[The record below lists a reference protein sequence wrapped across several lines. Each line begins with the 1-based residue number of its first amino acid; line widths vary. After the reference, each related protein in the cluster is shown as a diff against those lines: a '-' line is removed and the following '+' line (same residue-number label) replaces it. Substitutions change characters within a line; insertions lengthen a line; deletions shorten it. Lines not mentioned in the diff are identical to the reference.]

1 MACSAAAA
9 PSGSTAK
16 TEMKRARMKRF
27 GMRRVSGFSRR
38 SCRLRALA
46 AAGLCAL
53 AAGPALA
60 QPAPLPPALAS
71 ETEFR
76 VCADPGNL
84 PYSNE
89 RGEGFENKLA
99 EMFAGYVNK
108 PLTYAWFPQIVG
120 FYRNTLFAHKCDV
133 VMGTVSGGEMVD
145 TTNPYYHTAYVI
157 VTRTEDH
164 IGATSLGDPVFADK
178 KIGVVAATPPTD
190 LLAKHHLLAHVTPY
204 HLTVDTR
211 VESPARSMLHDL
223 VEKKI
228 DVALVWGP
236 FAGYYIT
243 HEHLP
248 LHMAFL
254 ESEPDGP
261 RLDYRIAMGVRPA
274 DTAFRRTLNSLIR
287 AHQDEINALL
297 VSYGIP
303 LLDEQNHPLLP
314 QAAGAS
320 PDAPGAAKP

>member
-1 MACSAAAA
+1 M
-9 PSGSTAK
+9 PT
-16 TEMKRARMKRF
+16 
-27 GMRRVSGFSRR
+27 
-38 SCRLRALA
+38 
-46 AAGLCAL
+46 
-53 AAGPALA
+53 
-60 QPAPLPPALAS
+60 LAS

-76 VCADPGNL
+76 VCADPSNL
-84 PYSNE
+84 PFSNQA
-89 RGEGFENKLA
+89 GEGFENKLA
-99 EMFAGYVNK
+99 EMFAGYVKK

-120 FYRNTLFAHKCDV
+120 FYRNTLFAHQCDV

-157 VTRTEDH
+157 VTRDDDH
-164 IGATSLGDPVFADK
+164 ITATNLGDPVFADK

-211 VESPARSMLHDL
+211 IEAPAKTMLHDL
-223 VEKKI
+223 VDKKI

-236 FAGYYIT
+236 FAGYYI
-243 HEHLP
+243 HREHLP
-248 LHMAFL
+248 LHMDFL

-274 DTAFRRTLNSLIR
+274 DVAFRRTLNALIR

-297 VSYGIP
+297 LSYGIP
-303 LLDEQNHPLLP
+303 LLDEQNHPL
-314 QAAGAS
+314 
-320 PDAPGAAKP
+320 APPSGKTP